1 MFVLDCSIT
10 MAWLFVDEKVDLTE
24 KILTRLTEEE
34 AVVPSLWILEVVNV
48 LLIGEKRKRISAA
61 QSVRF
66 LETLKSLP
74 INIADEITL
83 NHSEL
88 LISVARAHHLSAYD
102 AAYLD
107 LALRLGIP
115 LATLDGNL
123 MKAAN
128 KSGVELLI

>member
-24 KILTRLTEEE
+24 NILTRLTEEE

-48 LLIGEKRKRISAA
+48 LLMGEKRKRISTA

-88 LISVARAHHLSAYD
+88 LISIARAHHLSAYD